1 MRAKK
6 TKSNTKAQ
14 SRAKP
19 RTRKSARLTT
29 KAKVTRR
36 PRKPA
41 PKSFDI
47 PQLPVATVKLVD
59 QALPSVVALV
69 PQRKQRH
76 ALYNGLVL
84 AGAMFTVTA
93 LAGSAVMPLLPGSIK
108 QAFASRPAEINVE
121 REIDRAIAEG
131 RPLFDDLPL
140 VVTTIPR
147 GGEAP
152 KSEIKRDAVAPIKT
166 ETKIEPPKVDAK
178 REAATPADLT
188 SETPQ
193 PAKSEAKADEKKE
206 IKTEAKPPA
215 RSSRH
220 KRHQAALSDTH
231 TSFDTIANVPGGSAL
246 IAEARK
252 YLGGN
257 PTGRASAWC
266 GAFLDM
272 VLRRTGHRGGG
283 NLARGYI
290 NYGKR
295 LPGPEVGAIVVFS
308 RVGGGHVGIVTG
320 VDANGN
326 PIVISGNHG
335 KRVAVATYPAKRVLA
350 YVSPDS

>member
-1 MRAKK
+1 VVRGI
-6 TKSNTKAQ
+6 
-14 SRAKP
+14 RG
-19 RTRKSARLTT
+19 SARET
-29 KAKVTRR
+29 
-36 PRKPA
+36 
-41 PKSFDI
+41 
-47 PQLPVATVKLVD
+47 
-59 QALPSVVALV
+59 
-69 PQRKQRH
+69 
-76 ALYNGLVL
+76 
-84 AGAMFTVTA
+84 
-93 LAGSAVMPLLPGSIK
+93 
-108 QAFASRPAEINVE
+108 
-121 REIDRAIAEG
+121 AEG

-140 VVTTIPR
+140 IVATIPR
-147 GGEAP
+147 ASEAP
-152 KSEIKRDAVAPIKT
+152 KPDSKPDAVAPIKI
-166 ETKIEPPKVDAK
+166 ETKSEPPEDEAKHDA
-178 REAATPADLT
+178 
-188 SETPQ
+188 PQ
-193 PAKSEAKADEKKE
+193 QAKSEAPPPVKSEVKAGDKKE
-206 IKTEAKPPA
+206 TKTDAKPA
-215 RSSRH
+215 TKLSRH
-220 KRHQAALSDTH
+220 RHRRATLSDTH
-231 TSFDTIANVPGGSAL
+231 TTFDSLASVPGGSAL

-320 VDANGN
+320 IDANGN

-335 KRVAVATYPAKRVLA
+335 KKVAVATYPAKRVLA

>member
-6 TKSNTKAQ
+6 TKSKTKVQ

-19 RTRKSARLTT
+19 KARKSA
-29 KAKVTRR
+29 KPASKVKVARR
-36 PRKPA
+36 SRKPA
-41 PKSFDI
+41 ARPFDI
-47 PQLPVATVKLVD
+47 PQLPVATAKLVD

-69 PQRKQRH
+69 PQRVQRH

-84 AGAMFTVTA
+84 AAAMFTVTA
-93 LAGSAVMPLLPGSIK
+93 LAGSAVLPMLPSSIK
-108 QAFASRPAEINVE
+108 QAVASRSMEIDVE
-121 REIDRAIAEG
+121 REIDRAVAQG
-131 RPLFDDLPL
+131 RPLFENLPL
-140 VVTTIPR
+140 IVATIPR
-147 GGEAP
+147 SEAP
-152 KSEIKRDAVAPIKT
+152 KSDLKRDSVAPVKTEIKS
-166 ETKIEPPKVDAK
+166 EPPKVETK
-178 REAATPADLT
+178 REAP
-188 SETPQ
+188 EPV
-193 PAKSEAKADEKKE
+193 KSEPQQPPKSEVKAGDKNET
-206 IKTEAKPPA
+206 KTEAKPPA
-215 RSSRH
+215 KSSRH
-220 KRHQAALSDTH
+220 KDRRAALGDSQTG
-231 TSFDTIANVPGGSAL
+231 FDTIANVPGGSAL

-320 VDANGN
+320 IDANGN
-326 PIVISGNHG
+326 PIVISGNHN

-350 YVSPDS
+350 YVSPDI

>member
-6 TKSNTKAQ
+6 AKS
-14 SRAKP
+14 
-19 RTRKSARLTT
+19 TT
-29 KAKVTRR
+29 KTQPSALKPKAGKRTKVTKKTKVTRQ
-36 PRKPA
+36 KSA
-41 PKSFDI
+41 PKPINIARF
-47 PQLPVATVKLVD
+47 PVATARLVD
-59 QALPSVVALV
+59 QALPSAVALM

-84 AGAMFTVTA
+84 AGAIFTLAA
-93 LAGSAVMPLLPGSIK
+93 LAGSAVLPMLPGSTK

-121 REIDRAIAEG
+121 REIDRAVAEG

-140 VVTTIPR
+140 IVATIPR
-147 GGEAP
+147 SGEAP
-152 KSEIKRDAVAPIKT
+152 KSDIKRDPIAPIKT
-166 ETKIEPPKVDAK
+166 EIKSEPPKVEPK
-178 REAATPADLT
+178 REAVTPAELK
-188 SETPQ
+188 SEDRQ
-193 PAKSEAKADEKKE
+193 PAKSEVKANDKKE
-206 IKTEAKPPA
+206 TKTEAKPPA
-215 RSSRH
+215 KASRH
-220 KRHQAALSDTH
+220 KDRQAALSEPR
-231 TSFDTIANVPGGSAL
+231 TSFETLASVAGGSAL

-252 YLGGN
+252 YLGRN

-320 VDANGN
+320 IDANGN
-326 PIVISGNHG
+326 PIVISGNHN
-335 KRVAVATYPAKRVLA
+335 KKVAVATYPAKRVLA
-350 YVSPDS
+350 YVSPGG